1 MTKLRPI
8 KPMSFPDVTPA
19 TAFGKPPEV
28 RWVDP
33 KTLFVDAT
41 YQRELSERSIRLI
54 RSVIAS
60 FKWNRFELPTVVETE
75 GRQLH
80 IIDGQHT
87 AIAAATL
94 SIALIPVLIVE
105 AETLAERARAFVGH
119 NVDRVQVSPFD
130 IYQALLASG
139 DPDAQDIAN
148 VCARAGVR
156 LRQFAQTSRIE
167 PGDTKALGLIRRLVK
182 KRGVQ
187 KARKVLQCL
196 AEAKLAPIPGGAIT
210 AVENLFA
217 DDKDLDFAALARII
231 LADGE
236 SGLGKARGTASRER
250 IAYWRVLY
258 DRWAKRLQ
266 LEKVSAA

>member
-8 KPMSFPDVTPA
+8 KPMAFPDVVPA
-19 TAFGKPPEV
+19 TEFGRQPEV

-41 YQRELSERSIRLI
+41 YQRDLSERSIRLI
-54 RSVIAS
+54 RGVIAH
-60 FKWNRFELPTVVETE
+60 FRWNRFELPTVVETDS
-75 GRQLH
+75 GQLH

-87 AIAAATL
+87 SIAAATL

-119 NVDRVQVSPFD
+119 NVDRVQVSAFD

-148 VCARAGVR
+148 VCQRAGVR
-156 LRQFAQTSRIE
+156 LRQFSQVSRIE

-187 KARKVLQCL
+187 KARRVLQCL
-196 AEAKLAPIPGGAIT
+196 AEARLAPIPGGAIT
-210 AVENLFA
+210 AVENLLLE
-217 DDKDLDFAALARII
+217 DRDLDLAALSRII

-236 SGLGKARGTASRER
+236 SGLAKARGTASRER
-250 IAYWRVLY
+250 IAYWRVLC

-266 LEKVSAA
+266 LERVSAA